1 MSAYQVITERIIS
14 LIESG
19 TTSKWTRPWNPITPR
34 NAVSGANYRGANRVL
49 LSFTQFADPRWLTY
63 KQATQ
68 LGGFVNRGERGMPVL
83 FYKFGT
89 REEIECGK
97 PKVICKQ
104 FTVFNL
110 EQTTGVEVPEWNQ
123 PAICEDAVCSVQLL
137 LNSYEDRP
145 VVAHGGDRAYYS
157 LTQDKVVMPP
167 VKAFTSGERYF
178 SVLAH
183 ELSHSTM
190 HESRLNRSFSADSR
204 FGSKSYSMEEIV
216 AQLSASFLCQEFGI
230 DGCLESD
237 ASYLKSWLQPLR
249 TDPTF
254 IIKASG
260 YAQKSADWI
269 MNRRQ
274 CLEAKDLE
282 EVAA

>member
-1 MSAYQVITERIIS
+1 MSAYQVITERLIS

-19 TTSKWTRPWNPITPR
+19 STSKWTRPWNPITPR

-49 LSFTQFADPRWLTY
+49 LSFAQFEDPRWLTY

-89 REEIECGK
+89 KEEVECGK
-97 PKVICKQ
+97 PKVVCKQ

-110 EQTTGVEVPEWNQ
+110 EQTTGVELPEWGQ
-123 PAICEDAVCSVQLL
+123 SAICEDALVAAQLL
-137 LNSYEDRP
+137 LDLFTHRP

-157 LTQDKVVMPP
+157 LTQDKVVLPP
-167 VKAFTSGERYF
+167 VKAFTSSEKYF

-190 HESRLNRSFSADSR
+190 HESRLNRRFSAESK
-204 FGSKSYSMEEIV
+204 FGSKAYSMEEIV

-230 DGCLESD
+230 EGCLELD
-237 ASYLKSWLQPLR
+237 GSYIKSWLQPLR
-249 TDPTF
+249 NDPTF

-274 CLEAKDLE
+274 AAEMKDLE